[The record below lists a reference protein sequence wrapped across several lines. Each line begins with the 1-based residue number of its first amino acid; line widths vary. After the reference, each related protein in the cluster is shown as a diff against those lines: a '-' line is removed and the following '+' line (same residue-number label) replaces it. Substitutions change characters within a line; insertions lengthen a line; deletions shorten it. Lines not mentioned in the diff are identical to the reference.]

1 MADGQGVVQRLLL
14 TLRDVTEMRS
24 LAQAAAQQA
33 RELTMISE
41 LLALPAGKLVSFLA
55 QTLPDLDRM
64 QALLAPSLNAEPDG
78 GGLLAHLPHLF
89 RLMHTVKGN
98 ARTLGL
104 KTLANVA
111 HQAED
116 SYERWRRGEAEMDGA
131 QARSELG
138 EVRALAEAYRHLHD
152 DTLGRNAAAAASTLS
167 EHDVAQLRALTR
179 QARGHASPQAQDALD
194 EVLEILA
201 RAEAVSLDELLAPI
215 ERGCEALAEE
225 LGKPVPAF
233 EHTGTALRL
242 RSSAQKVLTG
252 AFNHLLRNAM
262 DHGLETAA
270 QREAAHKPAQGRIRL
285 EARLAADGLQLTLAD
300 DGRGLNLARI
310 RSRALSLGLLNEQD
324 AASAETL
331 AQLIFAPGFST
342 AERVT
347 DISGRGVGMDAVR
360 ADVEALGGSIRLVL
374 GQTTGDFAPFS
385 TRISLPADQAWA
397 PMTSA
402 VPSAPRADA
411 EHALQ
416 SEQTGEHHVV

>member
-1 MADGQGVVQRLLL
+1 
-14 TLRDVTEMRS
+14 
-24 LAQAAAQQA
+24 
-33 RELTMISE
+33 
-41 LLALPAGKLVSFLA
+41 
-55 QTLPDLDRM
+55 M

-78 GGLLAHLPHLF
+78 GGLLAHLF

-131 QARSELG
+131 QARRELD

-152 DTLGRNAAAAASTLS
+152 DTLGRNAAASASTLT
-167 EHDVAQLRALTR
+167 EHDVAQLGALTR

-242 RSSAQKVLTG
+242 RPAAQKALTG

-270 QREAAHKPAQGRIRL
+270 QREAAHKPVQGRIRL

-310 RSRALSLGLLNEQD
+310 RSRALSLGLLREQD

-342 AERVT
+342 AEQVT

-374 GQTTGDFAPFS
+374 GQTAGDFAPFC
-385 TRISLPADQAWA
+385 TRITLPADQAWA
-397 PMTSA
+397 PVAA
-402 VPSAPRADA
+402 VAPSAPRASA
-411 EHALQ
+411 EHELQ
-416 SEQTGEHHVV
+416 SEQAGEHHVV